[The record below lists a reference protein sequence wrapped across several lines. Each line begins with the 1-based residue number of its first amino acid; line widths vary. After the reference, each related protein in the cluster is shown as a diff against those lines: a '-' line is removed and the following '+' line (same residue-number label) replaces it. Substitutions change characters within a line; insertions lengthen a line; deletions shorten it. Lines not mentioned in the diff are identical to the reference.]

1 MLKAHLGTE
10 LRSQDKPRRW
20 LSQAGATSP
29 LSFLQQK
36 CKNGSG
42 TILLA
47 HYLTGLKETWNEFPG
62 NFNAALLQVVKGFFF
77 LLGLCQDQSAC
88 LHQETQGSCFG
99 LCSHLHTSL
108 QPHREELGQV
118 IFRHTGWTTALQRA
132 LPMPKTKSGTYKG
145 DGDIF
150 LFEFQD
156 CISGKLLLY
165 RFVAIW
171 LNQICFL
178 LRGSV

>member
-20 LSQAGATSP
+20 LSQASATSP

-77 LLGLCQDQSAC
+77 C
-88 LHQETQGSCFG
+88 LDCAK
-99 LCSHLHTSL
+99 TSL
-108 QPHREELGQV
+108 PAYIRKPRAVVLVSAVTCTPPFSLTERNLVRLFSDTLG
-118 IFRHTGWTTALQRA
+118 
-132 LPMPKTKSGTYKG
+132 
-145 DGDIF
+145 
-150 LFEFQD
+150 E
-156 CISGKLLLY
+156 LLLSNVPFPCQKQNQGRTKEMVTY
-165 RFVAIW
+165 FY
-171 LNQICFL
+171 LNSKTVFQESFSCTGL
-178 LRGSV
+178 